1 MEKFIDL
8 RARAA
13 ALPRANVDTEVI
25 IPINR
30 LITFRRGSLGPYCF
44 EPWRYD
50 SSGAPQSAF
59 SLNDNRFAGA
69 QILVT
74 GANFGCGS
82 SREAAVWALWDMGFR
97 CIIAESFGD
106 IFSMNCFQNGLL
118 TITLEKLCVE
128 QILLEIQHE
137 PAPMMRV
144 DLAHTVLTTPT
155 GRSVPFTIEAER
167 RVGLLEGLDEV
178 ALTRKYAAEIDAF
191 EQRDRLAR
199 PWAHL
204 DK

>member
-1 MEKFIDL
+1 MEKFINL
-8 RARAA
+8 EARAA

-30 LITFRRGSLGPYCF
+30 LIAFRRGALGPYCF

-50 SSGAPQSAF
+50 STGAPQASF
-59 SLNDNRFAGA
+59 PLNDERFEGA

-118 TITLEKLCVE
+118 TITLDKPSVDR
-128 QILLEIQHE
+128 ILDEIRAE
-137 PAPMMRV
+137 PVPMMRV
-144 DLAHTVLTTPT
+144 DLERTLVTTPA
-155 GRSVPFTIEAER
+155 GRLVHFPIDAER

-178 ALTRKYAAEIDAF
+178 ALTLKYDFEIDTF
-191 EQRDRLAR
+191 EQRDRLER

-204 DK
+204 KQ